1 MKANLNDLNCYSADS
16 SDSSGTA
23 IYSSCIHVSTLH
35 TEKELKL
42 SKTLAVLEYD
52 TGLTEDK
59 LMEYIEIIE
68 RLGQITIDLENDKIK
83 KPMA

>member
-1 MKANLNDLNCYSADS
+1 MVRRDGAEARKERIEKIARSIQA
-16 SDSSGTA
+16 
-23 IYSSCIHVSTLH
+23 TLH

-68 RLGQITIDLENDKIK
+68 KLGQITIDMENDKIK
-83 KPMA
+83 KPVA